1 MVHGLSGTNL
11 IVDFV
16 DEVQVKSSG
25 YTAEYGGAMG
35 GVISAITKSGTN
47 AYHGTAL
54 INFEGSGLAK
64 DNVLSAGAL
73 TNPHDAPHVADRLE
87 QGRVPRPT
95 LVTAASATSRA
106 SPSAVRS

>member
-64 DNVLSAGAL
+64 ATCSRVARSPTRRRSA
-73 TNPHDAPHVADRLE
+73 R
-87 QGRVPRPT
+87 R
-95 LVTAASATSRA
+95 
-106 SPSAVRS
+106 